1 MAEWTVVA
9 EALDSV
15 AQAMEQ
21 YGAGAGQLIDS
32 VLQTQGAQLIKE
44 QIAMLL
50 PSSGRTWKGKPA
62 PASVAMPGKFTQSNG
77 PLSVTI
83 SARGRYGY
91 LYFPDDGTN
100 TKRHAGNQQFMM
112 RGAENATAQIVDL
125 CIGKLTEDF
134 NQ

>member
-1 MAEWTVVA
+1 MAEWTVDA

-21 YGAGAGQLIDS
+21 YGAGAGQIVDS

-62 PASVAMPGKFTQSNG
+62 PASVAMPGKFTQSNAS
-77 PLSVTI
+77 LSVTI

-91 LYFPDDGTN
+91 LYYPDDGSN
-100 TKRHAGNQQFMM
+100 TRRHAGNLQFMR
-112 RGAENATAQIVDL
+112 RGAEEASSDIIDL
-125 CIGKLTEDF
+125 CIGKLTENF
-134 NQ
+134 S